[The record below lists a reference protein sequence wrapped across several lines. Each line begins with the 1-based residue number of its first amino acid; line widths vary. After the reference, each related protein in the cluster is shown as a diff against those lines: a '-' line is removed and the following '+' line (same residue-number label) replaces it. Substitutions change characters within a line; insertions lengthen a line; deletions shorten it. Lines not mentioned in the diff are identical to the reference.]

1 MNEISIIKKF
11 KKQNYSS
18 YPFPFFEIENAYDE
32 KTYSLLRKDYNL
44 FHSFFKKD
52 KKYKDNNIRLQ
63 ISSKEFLSNSLFTKS
78 IWHDFIIYHS
88 SKEFFLDLFEIF
100 FEDMEKIYPD
110 IVKIVENEKNNSNFL
125 GLREKENNENYIFV
139 SDCQPGIN
147 TPTNFKSSVRDSHVD
162 NPVELLAGLFYL
174 KDEEDKTIGGDL
186 EIMENIERKPLLFH
200 DKAEV
205 YNKSDLKVFKLIKYQ
220 KNKVFFFINTKNS
233 IHRVTPRES
242 CELPRN
248 LTNIIFETY
257 NQKDKLFKINYKKNY
272 LGLIKNKLVF

>member
-200 DKAEV
+200 NKAEV

-220 KNKVFFFINTKNS
+220 KNKVVFFINTKNS

-257 NQKDKLFKINYKKNY
+257 NQKDKLFKINYKKNF
-272 LGLIKNKLVF
+272 LGLIKNKLGF

>member
-11 KKQNYSS
+11 KKENYSS
-18 YPFPFFEIENAYDE
+18 YTFPFFEIENAYDE

-44 FHSFFKKD
+44 FYSFFKKD
-52 KKYKDNNIRLQ
+52 KKYSDNNIRLQ
-63 ISSKEFLSNSLFTKS
+63 ISSKEFLNNSLFTKS
-78 IWHDFIIYHS
+78 IWHDFVIYHS

-125 GLREKENNENYIFV
+125 SLRDKENNEKYNFV

-147 TPTNFKSSVRDSHVD
+147 TPAKFKSTVRDSHVD

-174 KDEEDKTIGGDL
+174 RDDEDNSIGGDL
-186 EIMENIERKPLLFH
+186 EIMENTEKKPVLFH
-200 DKAEV
+200 NKAEV
-205 YNKSDLKVFKLIKYQ
+205 YNKNDLNVFKLIKYQ
-220 KNKVFFFINTKNS
+220 KNKVVFFINTKNS

-257 NQKDKLFKINYKKNY
+257 NQKDKLFKINYKKKITY
-272 LGLIKNKLVF
+272 LNKIFK

>member
-220 KNKVFFFINTKNS
+220 KNKVVFFINTKNS

-257 NQKDKLFKINYKKNY
+257 NQKDKLFKINYKKNF
-272 LGLIKNKLVF
+272 LGLIKNKLGF

>member
-257 NQKDKLFKINYKKNY
+257 NQKDKLFKINYKKNF
-272 LGLIKNKLVF
+272 LGLIKNKLGF

>member
-205 YNKSDLKVFKLIKYQ
+205 NNKSDLKVFKLIKYQ